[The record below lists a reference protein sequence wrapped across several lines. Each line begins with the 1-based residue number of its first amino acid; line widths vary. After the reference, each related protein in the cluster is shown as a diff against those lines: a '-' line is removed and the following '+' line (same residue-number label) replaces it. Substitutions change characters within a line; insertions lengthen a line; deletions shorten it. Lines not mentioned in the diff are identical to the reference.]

1 MDKIK
6 IFRLKKDIN
15 SPQFNRTIEAG
26 RIYTGSQLE
35 SFLNINECHSNFK
48 EWFDDVSDEVKE
60 SIKKEKQKIVNNG

>member
-15 SPQFNRTIEAG
+15 IPQFNCTIKAG
-26 RIYTGSQLE
+26 KIYTRSQLN
-35 SFLNINECHSNFK
+35 SFLDIDEYHFNFK